1 MWCVMRRLRR
11 FSRAWW
17 REVGVVRRRRRL
29 RCWLGLPM
37 RALLDPAVRAGLAE
51 LERLS
56 WSAEREVWL
65 VPDWGRECGSWS
77 PAFVDRV
84 RRSGLVRSLWWWE
97 LPVDLQESCGCWAI
111 SMRESPVESVD
122 GAFADWVG
130 MMTGGELVDLLAE
143 LEGSSSEVEREVC
156 VACRREL
163 ARRK

>member
-1 MWCVMRRLRR
+1 MRR

-17 REVGVVRRRRRL
+17 SWVPVVRRRRRL

-37 RALLDPAVRAGLAE
+37 RALLDPVFREGVSS
-51 LERLS
+51 LESLS
-56 WSAEREVWL
+56 FDRERGVWC
-65 VPDWGRECGSWS
+65 VPEWGRECGVWS
-77 PAFVDRV
+77 SSFVV
-84 RRSGLVRSLWWWE
+84 ACRRSGVWKSSWWLEVPVSLQDLVGR
-97 LPVDLQESCGCWAI
+97 WAI
-111 SMRESPVESVD
+111 GPGVGESVD